1 MKISTCKYFISDAF
15 KSLKR
20 NSTISLASMA
30 TVLATLFV
38 FGVFLLTAINI
49 NIGVKDVESK
59 VEIKVFLKDNI
70 STSDQQNVETKLKD
84 TNGVKDV
91 VFESKQEALSRFKQ
105 QLNDNAS
112 ILEGYDDK
120 NNPLPSSF
128 VVKLNT
134 PDDSKTVSDTVK
146 DMNGVES
153 VGNDQELI
161 DKIASFA
168 KTVRWVGVA
177 IFIILIFVSLFL
189 IVNTIK
195 LTVYSRRR
203 EVGIMKFVGATDWFI
218 RWPFI
223 LEGITI
229 GVVGAILSD
238 IALYFAYKGVYEKI
252 TVNLFTV
259 QLMSPIYVLSTMSW
273 QFILSGT
280 IIGIFGSIIALRKFL
295 VV

>member
-70 STSDQQNVETKLKD
+70 AANDQKNVEEKLQD
-84 TNGVKDV
+84 TNGVKGV
-91 VFESKQEALSRFKQ
+91 VFESKQDALSRFKE
-105 QLNDNAS
+105 QLNDNAG

-134 PDDSKTVSDTVK
+134 PDDSKAVVDTVK
-146 DMNGVES
+146 NLNGVES
-153 VGNDQELI
+153 VGNDQDLI
-161 DKIASFA
+161 NKIASFA

-177 IFIILIFVSLFL
+177 IFIILISVSLFL

-223 LEGITI
+223 LEGIAI
-229 GVVGAILSD
+229 GLVGAVLSD
-238 IALYFAYKGVYEKI
+238 VVLYFAYKGVYEKI

-259 QLMSPIYVLSTMSW
+259 QLMSPMYVLSTMSW

-280 IIGIFGSIIALRKFL
+280 LIGIFGSIIALRKFL

>member
-15 KSLKR
+15 KSLRR

-70 STSDQQNVETKLKD
+70 ATNDQKNVEEKLQD
-84 TNGVKDV
+84 TNGVKGV
-91 VFESKQEALSRFKQ
+91 VFESKQEALSRFKE
-105 QLNDNAS
+105 QLNDNAG

-134 PDDSKTVSDTVK
+134 PDDSKAVVDTVK
-146 DMNGVES
+146 NLNGVES
-153 VGNDQELI
+153 VGNDQDLI
-161 DKIASFA
+161 NKIASFA

-177 IFIILIFVSLFL
+177 IFIILISVSLFL

-223 LEGITI
+223 LEGIAI
-229 GVVGAILSD
+229 GVVGAVLSD
-238 IALYFAYKGVYEKI
+238 IILYFAYKGVYEKI

-259 QLMSPIYVLSTMSW
+259 QLMSPMYVLSTMSW

-280 IIGIFGSIIALRKFL
+280 LIGIFGSIIALRKFL